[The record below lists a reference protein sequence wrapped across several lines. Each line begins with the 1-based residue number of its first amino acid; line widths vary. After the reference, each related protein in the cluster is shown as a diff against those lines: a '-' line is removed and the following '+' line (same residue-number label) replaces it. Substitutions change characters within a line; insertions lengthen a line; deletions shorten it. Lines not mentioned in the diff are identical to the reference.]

1 MTDHLPNCYRNQT
14 MGHYGGG
21 PADCDCGAARRAM
34 VKPASMTDA
43 ADKAHEI
50 VVAWAS
56 DEQLHLNN
64 KSGTALANAIAAV
77 IESAV
82 RAERT
87 KCEADTDDYDALL
100 LQINKTLEPMVKA
113 WQESTNRPNTLP
125 GYPNLVAFWQTT
137 REQAVTALAAALE
150 VSNELQAERERAGK
164 LVDAAKAL
172 VLEEGQSLSFDNLM
186 PLLDNL
192 GRAVSAYEVQP

>member
-1 MTDHLPNCYRNQT
+1 
-14 MGHYGGG
+14 
-21 PADCDCGAARRAM
+21 M